1 MSDHLNSEMST
12 SSSSP
17 AGLEAAPQGKG
28 DPSLS
33 SPPDIFFLA
42 SFPPPPAD
50 VAVLVALNK
59 QLKTK
64 DRTKKGEISE
74 AKKLKS
80 ANRPVHTRF
89 KTSRATFFFQWLSA
103 KGLIN
108 LIRITLAVVTS
119 VQSQ

>member
-1 MSDHLNSEMST
+1 MSAHLNSEMST

-33 SPPDIFFLA
+33 SPPDIFLT
-42 SFPPPPAD
+42 SFPPPPAN

-64 DRTKKGEISE
+64 DRTKKFRSE
-74 AKKLKS
+74 KAKKC
-80 ANRPVHTRF
+80 
-89 KTSRATFFFQWLSA
+89 
-103 KGLIN
+103 
-108 LIRITLAVVTS
+108 
-119 VQSQ
+119 